1 LVTGDYEMGL
11 KKPPLAEICFKICN
25 HINNVLNNLS
35 STLHET
41 KTNVPPGE
49 PEVNTITEVNVITG
63 APGVNLIDAD
73 VNTNTLNVF
82 FYRFEPSGLNAG
94 AGIGDIHWMKVFC
107 IITAFGFDQS
117 DDRNLA
123 GINELNMLAHVMRLF
138 QEEPI
143 KIFKDINDK
152 DWHIQ
157 FIPRPLADEQINQ
170 IWSTQGSLV
179 YRPSIAYEI
188 ALAPIEP
195 EKLTAQAVRVA
206 SVGTVVGANT
216 NNRDSSLSD
225 TQPDF
230 YFLSVPTVSVD
241 IANPQWAPIIVIL
254 TGENKNRQ
262 ATLNLSLKLKS
273 PVGSNIPSIDLLIAG
288 DESEDIYIV
297 GQLLQTSLNDTEASV
312 WEEIILIEPTIK
324 ADVQKI
330 DLNKLPST
338 VGTILEQIPQ
348 TSLNSLNPW
357 TSIVTTN
364 DSYKLQLF
372 AERKI
377 LVNNIEVRIRSNPI
391 LISISKEEE

>member
-1 LVTGDYEMGL
+1 M
-11 KKPPLAEICFKICN
+11 
-25 HINNVLNNLS
+25 NNLS

-41 KTNVPPGE
+41 KIEVNTAE
-49 PEVNTITEVNVITG
+49 SEVNTITGVNVITG

-73 VNTNTLNVF
+73 IITNTLNVF

-195 EKLTAQAVRVA
+195 EIPTAQAVAVT
-206 SVGTVVGANT
+206 SIGTVVGTNI
-216 NNRDSSLSD
+216 NNRDTSWPNAQPNFLPLSA
-225 TQPDF
+225 
-230 YFLSVPTVSVD
+230 SVD
-241 IANPQWAPIIVIL
+241 ITNPQWAPIIVIL
-254 TGENKNRQ
+254 TGGRNNRR
-262 ATLNLSLKLKS
+262 ASLNLNLKLKDIN
-273 PVGSNIPSIDLLIAG
+273 NIPSIDLWIAG
-288 DESEDIYIV
+288 DESEDINIV
-297 GQLLQTSLNDTEASV
+297 GQLLKTSSNDTKANK
-312 WEEIILIEPTIK
+312 WEEIILIKSIK

-330 DLNKLPST
+330 DLNELPLT
-338 VGTILEQIPQ
+338 VVTILEQ
-348 TSLNSLNPW
+348 NSLNPW
-357 TSIVTTN
+357 IGIDTTH
-364 DSYKLQLF
+364 DSFKLQLF
-372 AERKI
+372 AERQIVRGDTKI
-377 LVNNIEVRIRSNPI
+377 KIRSNPT
-391 LISISKEEE
+391 LITVTKEES